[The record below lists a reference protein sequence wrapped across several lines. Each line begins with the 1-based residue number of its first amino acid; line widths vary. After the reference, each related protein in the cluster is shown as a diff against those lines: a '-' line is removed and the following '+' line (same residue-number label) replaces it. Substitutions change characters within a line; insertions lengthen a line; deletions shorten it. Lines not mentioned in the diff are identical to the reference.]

1 MTSILGD
8 RNMHHAFQIYCQRSK
23 GVTQI
28 ERRIFAYM
36 KPACWRHRNCAK
48 CHQRNVL
55 TFWTELIII
64 SVALSLWLMQKCL
77 FDLFDELWL
86 RQLTSGVKKTR
97 HSGSPEESLY
107 PGHGSRYDAKYQR
120 ILYSQHSLRAKE
132 LSDLSRQES
141 VHLQNTGRE
150 TKLR

>member
-1 MTSILGD
+1 
-8 RNMHHAFQIYCQRSK
+8 
-23 GVTQI
+23 
-28 ERRIFAYM
+28 
-36 KPACWRHRNCAK
+36 
-48 CHQRNVL
+48 
-55 TFWTELIII
+55 
-64 SVALSLWLMQKCL
+64 MQKCL

-86 RQLTSGVKKTR
+86 RQLTSGVKETR

-120 ILYSQHSLRAKE
+120 ILYSQHSLRATE